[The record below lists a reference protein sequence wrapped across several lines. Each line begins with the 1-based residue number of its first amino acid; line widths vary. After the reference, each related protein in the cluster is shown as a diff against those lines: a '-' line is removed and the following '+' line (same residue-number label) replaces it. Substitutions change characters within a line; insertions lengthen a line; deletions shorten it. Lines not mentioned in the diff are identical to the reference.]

1 MYLLRENGQRSSK
14 VLWKDRLYQ
23 SYVSSGQA
31 ANTGDASSPDSF
43 FRSRAP
49 YLRQVLSK
57 FIAPDRQ
64 LKIVDLGCGPGAF
77 LYFLKLAG
85 YTNISGVDVSPEQIE
100 QAHRLGLTEA
110 KQGQLKSFLNE
121 TAPESV
127 DVVLLFDVLEHL
139 SREELFTTLDEVYR
153 ILRTGGRCIVH
164 VPNAEG
170 LYGMRIRYGDLTH
183 ELAFTPQ
190 ALQQL
195 FATVG
200 FGSIQS
206 FEDKPCV
213 HGILSGLRRAVWAAG
228 TLPHRMLLAAETG
241 QTQFILSQNMLAV
254 AKK

>member
-1 MYLLRENGQRSSK
+1 M
-14 VLWKDRLYQ
+14 LWKDRLYQ

-31 ANTGDASSPDSF
+31 ADLGDALSAQSF
-43 FRSRAP
+43 FRPRAP
-49 YLRQVLSK
+49 YLRQVIRR
-57 FIAPDRQ
+57 FVPPDRQ
-64 LKIVDLGCGPGAF
+64 LKIVDLGCGTGAG

-85 YTNISGVDVSPEQIE
+85 YMNLSGVDVSGEQIE

-110 KQGQLKSFLNE
+110 TQGQLGSFLAE
-121 TAPESV
+121 ATPESI
-127 DVVLLFDVLEHL
+127 DVVLLFDVVEHL
-139 SREELFTTLDEVYR
+139 SREEIFPMLDGVYR
-153 ILRTGGRCIVH
+153 ILRMGGRCIVH

-190 ALQQL
+190 SLRQL
-195 FATVG
+195 LATVG
-200 FGSIQS
+200 FRVVQT

-213 HGILSGLRRAVWAAG
+213 HGVLSGIRRVVWAAG

-241 QTQFILSQNMLAV
+241 HGRFILSQNMLAV

>member
-1 MYLLRENGQRSSK
+1 M
-14 VLWKDRLYQ
+14 LWKDRLYQ
-23 SYVSSGQA
+23 YYVSSGQA
-31 ANTGDASSPDSF
+31 ATAKEASSPASF
-43 FRSRAP
+43 FRPRAP
-49 YLRQVLSK
+49 HLRQVVTR
-57 FIAPDRQ
+57 FIPPDRR
-64 LKIVDLGCGPGAF
+64 LKIVDLGCGPGAS

-85 YTNISGVDVSPEQIE
+85 YTNISGVDISLEQIE

-110 KQGQLKSFLNE
+110 RQGQIDSFLAG
-121 TAPESV
+121 TSPESI
-127 DVVLLFDVLEHL
+127 DIVLLFDVLEHL

-195 FATVG
+195 FTTVG
-200 FGSIQS
+200 FRSVQT
-206 FEDKPCV
+206 FEDKPRV
-213 HGILSGLRRAVWAAG
+213 HGILSGIRRAVWAVG
-228 TLPHRMLLAAETG
+228 TLPHRILLAAETG
-241 QTQFILSQNMLAV
+241 RTQFILSQNMLAV